1 MGIIDLL
8 LKEIDTKN
16 SDMTEQMHQLCDK
29 IMEQEKDK
37 SKYQVLA
44 PKGGL
49 VFLALETLGRN
60 DNEIAFLTLERED
73 EDKYIA
79 VYYSLE
85 KERIN
90 EENLE
95 DTIPLRRRRVW
106 EINEFKPKKILT
118 QYAIKLKFL
127 RGE

>member
-16 SDMTEQMHQLCDK
+16 SDLTEQMRQLCDK
-29 IMEQEKDK
+29 IMEEEKDK
-37 SKYQVLA
+37 SKYQTLA

-73 EDKYIA
+73 EDKYVA

-118 QYAIKLKFL
+118 QYAMKLKFL

>member
-8 LKEIDTKN
+8 LKEIETKN
-16 SDMTEQMHQLCDK
+16 SDLTEQTRQICDQ
-29 IMEQEKDK
+29 IMEQEK
-37 SKYQVLA
+37 SKFQYEALA

-49 VFLALETLGRN
+49 VFLSLEVQGRN
-60 DNEIAFLTLERED
+60 DKEIGFLTLERED
-73 EDKYIA
+73 EDRYVA
-79 VYYSLE
+79 VYYTLE
-85 KERIN
+85 KYRID

-95 DTIPLRRRRVW
+95 ETIPPRRRKVW

-118 QYAIKLKFL
+118 QYAMKLKFL